1 LPVRIVTDTAC
12 DLPEEL
18 VQRHGIRLV
27 PLGLSYNGRVYLD
40 RFEINT
46 ADLAARLDGNTRFTV
61 SLPSMGA
68 FMREYRDA
76 QAAGHSVISIHVSE
90 RLSGTCQAAQVAKGL
105 VSGADVTVV
114 DSGAGTMGEGW
125 LALEAARAAQRGA
138 SKGEVLALIQEL
150 IPRVH
155 LVFALHDLMYLHRLG
170 RLGKAQAWLGT
181 MLETEPILSCRGG
194 IIEPVARVRG
204 SGRVVKRILEL
215 CAARVPAGGRIKAAV
230 LHTFSE
236 DRALQLREQ
245 LERMYRVEEIWVQPM
260 GPVVTVGAGPGTVGV
275 AFLGCE

>member
-1 LPVRIVTDTAC
+1 LPVRIVTDTAS
-12 DLPEEL
+12 DLPEAL

-46 ADLAARLDGNTRFTV
+46 ADLAARLDGHTRFTV
-61 SLPSMGA
+61 SLPSTGA

-76 QAAGHSVISIHVSE
+76 QATGHSVVSIHVSE
-90 RLSGTCQAAQVAKGL
+90 RLSGTCQAAQVAKSL
-105 VSGADVTVV
+105 VPGADVTVV

-138 SKGEVLALIQEL
+138 SKDEVLGLLREL
-150 IPRVH
+150 TPRVY
-155 LVFALHDLMYLHRLG
+155 LVFALQDLMYLHRLG

-181 MLETEPILSCRGG
+181 MLETLPILSCREGV
-194 IIEPVARVRG
+194 IEPVARVRG
-204 SGRVVKRILEL
+204 ANRVLKRLLEL
-215 CAARVPAGGRIKAAV
+215 CDARVPAGRRVKAAV
-230 LHTFSE
+230 LHAFSE

-260 GPVVTVGAGPGTVGV
+260 GPVVTVGIGPGAVGV
-275 AFLGCE
+275 ALLACE